1 DGRFSE
7 IGCLRKLP
15 GRFPRGA
22 SAGALGAADGG
33 PDAADGARVCALDAL
48 GARFSEI
55 GCLRKLPG
63 RFPRGASAGALGTAV
78 GTPVAS
84 DGSALGVA
92 SGALGALDGPRFSE
106 I

>member
-1 DGRFSE
+1 
-7 IGCLRKLP
+7 
-15 GRFPRGA
+15 
-22 SAGALGAADGG
+22 
-33 PDAADGARVCALDAL
+33 
-48 GARFSEI
+48 
-55 GCLRKLPG
+55 LPG

-106 I
+106 IGCFRNSNMMATRATRAQGAKPTDLIDHSPRGH